1 MNKIAEKDKSNYGT
15 LVRKIIRESKTA
27 VLSTC
32 LNKKEWPYGSLVLSC
47 CEHDGSPYIFISELA
62 EHTKAIRNNNKVS
75 IFYENCNFLDDPLA
89 GTRFS
94 VLCSAFEA
102 FEKEEKGLLLNRF
115 LLRHPE
121 AKIYSKFND
130 FTIFNLFVE
139 KVHLISGFGKIY
151 WLDRNEVLGNKYKTL
166 IDSEQKIIDQIN
178 NRILSNPHIIGVDS
192 EGYDFL
198 IKKECFR
205 TEFEIEVKDAETAKI
220 EIMKI
225 IKNKEI
231 T

>member
-1 MNKIAEKDKSNYGT
+1 MSDFCIDTVVIGAGVVGLAIAKELSKQNLEV
-15 LVRKIIRESKTA
+15 LVVEAEEDFGQITSSRNSGVIHAGIYYPE
-27 VLSTC
+27 
-32 LNKKEWPYGSLVLSC
+32 NSL
-47 CEHDGSPYIFISELA
+47 
-62 EHTKAIRNNNKVS
+62 K
-75 IFYENCNFLDDPLA
+75 
-89 GTRFS
+89 
-94 VLCSAFEA
+94 
-102 FEKEEKGLLLNRF
+102 
-115 LLRHPE
+115 
-121 AKIYSKFND
+121 SKFC
-130 FTIFNLFVE
+130 
-139 KVHLISGFGKIY
+139 
-151 WLDRNEVLGNKYKTL
+151 VLGNRLLYDYCKKNFIPYLNTKKL
-166 IDSEQKIIDQIN
+166 LVASSFDQIKIIDQIN